1 MSVLLKEVF
10 RKAMTLP
17 ENIQDEL
24 ASQLLEE
31 IEWES
36 RWDKTLAES
45 QNLLDQLAEKALR
58 EHENGKTMEMG
69 FDEL

>member
-1 MSVLLKEVF
+1 
-10 RKAMTLP
+10 MTLP

-58 EHENGKTMEMG
+58 EHENGKTREIR